1 MGRKDSMTN
10 LEKIRNRS
18 LEETAT
24 YILRH
29 DDLLCDKIC
38 NAQGDCPY
46 GDDVESVDCIECIRR
61 WLNQDVNEGGTI

>member
-1 MGRKDSMTN
+1 MTN

-46 GDDVESVDCIECIRR
+46 GDDVELVDCIECIKR
-61 WLNQDVNEGGTI
+61 WLKQDVNEGGAF